1 MNLTHPAAAVPGPSP
16 VPPPEGPAA
25 HPKPVLRIRPRSGW
39 QAIDLRELW
48 RYRELLWLLGLRDVQ
63 VRYKQTLLGVAWAV
77 IQPLFTML
85 VFTLFFGKLAH
96 IESEVPGEIP
106 YAVYTMCALLPWQ
119 LFAFALAQGS
129 NSVVTSR
136 GLITKVY
143 FPRLLVPMAPLLCG
157 LLDFAISLGLLGAL
171 MAWYRVTPS
180 GWPVL
185 TLPLFVLL
193 AVACSLAVSLWLSA
207 LNAVYRDV
215 QFTLGFLTQLW
226 LFATPVAYPSSLA
239 GRWRW
244 LFGFNPMA
252 GVVDGFR
259 WALLGGAEPPGPML
273 LVSVVTVAVLLVSGL
288 FFFRRMEKTFAD
300 LV

>member
-1 MNLTHPAAAVPGPSP
+1 MNATHPAPVIPGPAP
-16 VPPPEGPAA
+16 VPPAGAPVTA
-25 HPKPVLRIRPRSGW
+25 PKPVLRIRPRSGW
-39 QAIDLRELW
+39 QAIDFRELW
-48 RYRELLWLLGLRDVQ
+48 RFRELLWLLGLRDVQ
-63 VRYKQTLLGVAWAV
+63 VRYKQTILGVAWAV

-85 VFTLFFGKLAH
+85 VFTLFFGKLAG
-96 IESEVPGEIP
+96 IESQIPGEIP

-129 NSVVTSR
+129 NSVVASR

-157 LLDFAISLGLLGAL
+157 LLDFAISLGLLGVL
-171 MAWYRVTPS
+171 MAWYRVPP
-180 GWPVL
+180 GWAVL

-244 LFGFNPMA
+244 LFGLNPMA

-259 WALLGGAEPPGPML
+259 WALLGAEPPGPML
-273 LVSVVTVAVLLVSGL
+273 LVSVATVALLLVGGL

>member
-1 MNLTHPAAAVPGPSP
+1 VSVDVITPAPAVP
-16 VPPPEGPAA
+16 
-25 HPKPVLRIRPRSGW
+25 KRILLIRPRSGW
-39 QAIDLRELW
+39 QAIDFCELW
-48 RYRELLWLLGLRDVQ
+48 RFRELLWLLGLRDVQ

-85 VFTLFFGKLAH
+85 VFSVFFGYLGGMSGR
-96 IESEVPGEIP
+96 IVGNVPYP
-106 YAVYTMCALLPWQ
+106 VYTFCALLPWQ

-129 NSVVTSR
+129 NSVVSSR

-143 FPRLLVPMAPLLCG
+143 FPRLYVPMAPLLCG
-157 LLDFAISLGLLGAL
+157 LLDFAISLVLLGVL
-171 MAWYRVTPS
+171 MACYGITP
-180 GWPVL
+180 GWAVL
-185 TLPLFVLL
+185 TLPLFVAL

-226 LFATPVAYPSSLA
+226 LFATPVAYPSSIVPE
-239 GRWRW
+239 RWRW
-244 LFGFNPMA
+244 LFGLNPMA

-259 WALLGGAEPPGPML
+259 WSLLGTSEAPGPML
-273 LVSVVTVAVLLVSGL
+273 LVSVATVALLLAGGL